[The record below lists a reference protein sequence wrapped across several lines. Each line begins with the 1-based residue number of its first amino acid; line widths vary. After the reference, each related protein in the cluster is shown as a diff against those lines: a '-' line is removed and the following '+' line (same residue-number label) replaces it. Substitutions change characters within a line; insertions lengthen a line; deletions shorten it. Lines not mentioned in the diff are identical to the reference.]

1 MKWTSAQPLVG
12 VGNACFEPEV
22 ILWEGPTTVN
32 LETNAGLIIQA
43 EAAYFNTHIGTI
55 GKHSNVR
62 GIDTIASQNSSNVVS
77 TVAGSPSTVIG

>member
-1 MKWTSAQPLVG
+1 MKWTAAQPLVG

-22 ILWEGPTTVN
+22 ILWEGPATVN

-43 EAAYFNTHIGTI
+43 EAAYFNTHIVIYTV

-62 GIDTIASQNSSNVVS
+62 GIDIVASHKW
-77 TVAGSPSTVIG
+77 

>member
-22 ILWEGPTTVN
+22 ILWEGPATVN

-43 EAAYFNTHIGTI
+43 EAAYFNTHIVI
-55 GKHSNVR
+55 AMVGKHSNVR
-62 GIDTIASQNSSNVVS
+62 GIDTVASHKW
-77 TVAGSPSTVIG
+77 